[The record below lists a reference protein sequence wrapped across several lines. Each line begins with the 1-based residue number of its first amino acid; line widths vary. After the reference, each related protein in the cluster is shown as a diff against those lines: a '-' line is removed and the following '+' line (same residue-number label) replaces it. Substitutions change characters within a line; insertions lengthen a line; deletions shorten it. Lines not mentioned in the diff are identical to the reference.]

1 LTRRP
6 LQVAMAGT
14 GQPIYRR
21 RLKILAAARRAGC
34 AAGCAKD
41 CTGSASVFLK
51 LETAELLA
59 PVGWHLAGLELA
71 YELEE

>member
-1 LTRRP
+1 
-6 LQVAMAGT
+6 
-14 GQPIYRR
+14 
-21 RLKILAAARRAGC
+21 
-34 AAGCAKD
+34 
-41 CTGSASVFLK
+41 VFLK